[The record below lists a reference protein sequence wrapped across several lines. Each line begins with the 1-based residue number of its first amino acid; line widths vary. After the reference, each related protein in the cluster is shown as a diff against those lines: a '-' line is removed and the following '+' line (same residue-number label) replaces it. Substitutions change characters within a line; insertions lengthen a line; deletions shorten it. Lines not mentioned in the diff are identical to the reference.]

1 MPYCLWLLF
10 AFNDKC
16 LLVLF
21 SLIYSIREMWHLG
34 LRYDMFLHLKDNR
47 LTSKRSLFKMSQ

>member
-1 MPYCLWLLF
+1 MIPYCLWLLF

-21 SLIYSIREMWHLG
+21 SLIFFMRNVAFG
-34 LRYDMFLHLKDNR
+34 LAIWYVSS
-47 LTSKRSLFKMSQ
+47 SKRWPFDF